1 MPYRQTFG
9 GATELV
15 DLFKTVLTHCRLQP
29 SETLLV
35 YTDNHSHPHYAAAF
49 MAAGQMLGATAFQMN
64 VPANTPAVE
73 TGIIATCWN
82 EADLVVDLASITT
95 SIYRPLRTNALKAGT
110 RILRVTDPEDVLYRM
125 PPDPVVRDRAKAAE
139 ALLGGARRLHVTSEA
154 GTDIEVDISG
164 RVAFG
169 LWGVVD
175 RPGTWDHWPMG
186 LVVVGGNRRGTNG
199 RLVADVGDLLL
210 AMPRYV
216 NDRIT
221 VQVSDGVITSI
232 EGAADARVLQK
243 WFEGWRDPRA
253 YWISHIGWGLDHR
266 TVWTRMQRKDEG
278 GTGDAESFYGVM
290 QIAFGRDT
298 SFLGGTND
306 VPAHMDFDCL
316 DNSVSVDGLEVLR
329 NGAFTYE
336 AFK

>member
-1 MPYRQTFG
+1 VPYRQTFG

-73 TGIIATCWN
+73 TGIIAKCWN

-125 PPDPVVRDRAKAAE
+125 RPDPVVRDRAKAAE